1 MLALCLE
8 FASRLVHLDVATG
21 IRAFSPV
28 PEPMELLETPYK
40 SHLLDRDLQ
49 PLGGSFHFM
58 IILKTVVEE
67 TFSNTQGLSILYLCQ
82 VNEGN
87 HSGLSCSQERGLVP
101 PARIPAYIPA
111 TREQRC
117 SK

>member
-8 FASRLVHLDVATG
+8 FASHLIHLDVATG
-21 IRAFSPV
+21 MQAFFPAL
-28 PEPMELLETPYK
+28 EPMELLETPYK
-40 SHLLDRDLQ
+40 SHLLYRVLQ

-87 HSGLSCSQERGLVP
+87 GTTL
-101 PARIPAYIPA
+101 A
-111 TREQRC
+111 
-117 SK
+117 